1 MGGAEKRGVINI
13 QENVEML
20 YVWFGFLGK
29 E

>member
-1 MGGAEKRGVINI
+1 MGEAEKRGVINI
-13 QENVEML
+13 QENVEMS